1 MALVHGC
8 QWLPLVALAR
18 LDKGRVR
25 GGEGG
30 RGRRADGGRMKGGKK
45 EGGRDGGRWIDIWI
59 VMEITAQRGVE
70 QGEHITDS

>member
-1 MALVHGC
+1 M
-8 QWLPLVALAR
+8 
-18 LDKGRVR
+18 
-25 GGEGG
+25 G

-59 VMEITAQRGVE
+59 VMEITSQRGVE

>member
-25 GGEGG
+25 GGEGAQG
-30 RGRRADGGRMKGGKK
+30 RWRENERGKEGRRERRREVDRYMDSYGDNITAGRRAR
-45 EGGRDGGRWIDIWI
+45 R
-59 VMEITAQRGVE
+59 A
-70 QGEHITDS
+70 HY